1 MKGPAS
7 RPDASSA
14 PGRMGW
20 MLAGLAL
27 VVSAAQAAPATGAP
41 RVVARV
47 GAITATATTLHP
59 GAAATLISDLQVTT
73 TAQASDQLDAAVAPG
88 DAAVGVYHRQ
98 VSVGEIPDLASC
110 DGDLPAASVVDHW
123 LHYGPLLVPGR
134 ASAPA
139 APANATLTVD
149 TGGRVPASGKVAV
162 TLYFAAGGQVTLDL
176 PVRRA

>member
-1 MKGPAS
+1 
-7 RPDASSA
+7 
-14 PGRMGW
+14 

-27 VVSAAQAAPATGAP
+27 VASAAQATPATGAP
-41 RVVARV
+41 RVVAHV
-47 GAITATATTLHP
+47 GAITATATSLHP
-59 GAAATLISDLQVTT
+59 GPAATLISDLQVTT

-134 ASAPA
+134 ASATGPPA
-139 APANATLTVD
+139 KATLTVN
-149 TGGRVPASGKVAV
+149 TGGQVPAGGNVAV
-162 TLYFAAGGQVTLDL
+162 TLYFAAGGQITLDL